1 MQGHLSMGSK
11 FYVIYNINMIHIC
24 IRGVRVDRTWV
35 GGYLGV
41 DREVWGGG
49 VGNIPKLS
57 SKTKNR
63 HFGFKAYP
71 YTLVLLYRLMSYL
84 ME

>member
-1 MQGHLSMGSK
+1 MVG
-11 FYVIYNINMIHIC
+11 
-24 IRGVRVDRTWV
+24 RVEKNLKDC
-35 GGYLGV
+35 
-41 DREVWGGG
+41 GG